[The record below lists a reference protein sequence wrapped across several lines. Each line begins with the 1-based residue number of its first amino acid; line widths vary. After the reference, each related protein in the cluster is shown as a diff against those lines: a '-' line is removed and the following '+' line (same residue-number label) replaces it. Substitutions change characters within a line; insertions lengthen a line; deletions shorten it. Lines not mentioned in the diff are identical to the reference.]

1 MKTKNKQTLS
11 WLNKHSKK
19 YYPYIIINCVVSTVV
34 SLSFVFLALISK
46 QIIDISAGVIE
57 GDMLSKC
64 IILFAIIT
72 AQIILNIVNSNLLIR
87 AECKLDIHFK
97 AHLFSAILNKKY
109 SEISHYHS
117 GDLLNRLSSDIS
129 VVVNNVA
136 TIIPNAVA
144 LISKLIASGIALY
157 LIADKMVFVI
167 LAVGIVVPL
176 IGRLLSSKY
185 KYLHK
190 LAQQADGTVKSYM
203 QEAFEN
209 VAVIKTFPSVA
220 SVKAKLDENL
230 QYSFWVRIKR
240 FTLHIVT
247 HAGLYSLFTFGYY
260 ILLVWGAFNLG
271 NGISYGTLVAFLE
284 IAAQLRAP
292 MQQISGILPQ
302 YYSMM
307 ASAER
312 LIELENIQ
320 DEPKCDANQPTE
332 FDSLVC
338 ENVTFKYESS
348 KENVIENTS
357 LTINKGTITTIMGAS
372 GSGKST
378 LFKLILGL
386 LEPNGGKILINGR
399 DISGS
404 VNHLFAYVPQGSM
417 ILSGTI
423 KENLTLCREDISE
436 DEIISA
442 TKTAEIYDFI
452 VGLPKGFDT
461 IIGERGEGLSEG
473 QVQRLSIARALLCD
487 SPVLL
492 LDESTSALDEATEEA
507 LLTNIKQLTDKTV
520 IFITHRNHCLDIC
533 DKVLIFKDKRFIEK

>member
-46 QIIDISAGVIE
+46 QIIDIAAGVTN
-57 GDMLSKC
+57 GDIVAKC
-64 IILFAIIT
+64 ILLFAIIA
-72 AQIILNIVNSNLLIR
+72 AQIILNIVNSNLLVR
-87 AECKLDIHFK
+87 AEYKLDIHFK
-97 AHLFSAILNKKY
+97 SHLFNVILSRKY

-129 VVVNNVA
+129 VVVNGVA

-144 LISKLIASGIALY
+144 LISKLIASGVALY

-167 LAVGIVVPL
+167 LAVGIAVPL

-209 VAVIKTFPSVA
+209 VAVIKTFPSDVP
-220 SVKAKLDENL
+220 VKAKLDENL
-230 QYSFWVRIKR
+230 KKSFLVKLKR
-240 FTLHIVT
+240 FTLHIIT

-302 YYSMM
+302 YYSTI

-312 LIELENIQ
+312 LIELENIK
-320 DEPKCDANQPTE
+320 DEPKREIDDGAVT

-338 ENVTFKYESS
+338 ENLTFAYDNDKG
-348 KENVIENTS
+348 NIIENTS
-357 LTINKGTITTIMGAS
+357 LTINRGTITTIMGAS

-386 LEPNGGKILINGR
+386 LEPNDGRILINGK
-399 DISGS
+399 DIADGL
-404 VNHLFAYVPQGSM
+404 NRRLFAYVPQGNM

-436 DEIISA
+436 EEIVIA

-452 VGLPKGFDT
+452 SGLPEGFDT
-461 IIGERGEGLSEG
+461 VIGERGVGLSEG
-473 QVQRLSIARALLCD
+473 QVQR
-487 SPVLL
+487 
-492 LDESTSALDEATEEA
+492 
-507 LLTNIKQLTDKTV
+507 
-520 IFITHRNHCLDIC
+520 
-533 DKVLIFKDKRFIEK
+533 